1 MTPNVTP
8 LLGPDGQVH
17 SVPNEQVQA
26 ALAAG
31 GKKVSKMY
39 DPQGTLRWISEDQQD
54 DAIKAGGTPVNS
66 DGTYTITPAPGES
79 FSDTMQR
86 AARIGKNVT
95 PDLIRQQTITGMKE
109 TPLALGAAATAGIAG
124 PATLAGIGAAGA
136 AIPEIPGA
144 LTQAGN
150 TASLLWNSPV
160 VQQAARMIATK
171 AIGGAAT
178 GLGMAGTYK
187 ILRKIGLLK
196 GLTSTGE

>member
-1 MTPNVTP
+1 MTGAVTP

-17 SVPNEQVQA
+17 SVPNDQVQA
-26 ALAAG
+26 AIAAG

-39 DPQGTLRWISEDQQD
+39 DPTGTLRWVSEDQRD
-54 DAIKAGGTPVNS
+54 DAIKAGGTPVND
-66 DGTYTITPAPGES
+66 DGTFTVTPYEGES
-79 FSDTMQR
+79 FADTMQR
-86 AARIGKNVT
+86 AARIGKNVS

-124 PATLAGIGAAGA
+124 PATLAGIGEAGA
-136 AIPEIPGA
+136 AIPGA

-150 TASLLWNSPV
+150 AASLLWNSPV
-160 VQQAARMIATK
+160 VQQAAKMIATK

-196 GLTSTGE
+196 GLINTGE